1 MTIKKKMKKSKI
13 AVICN
18 FAKEHAI
25 LKFRARLINQKKIN
39 KYCEEKEGGPMKSN
53 CDYCCNFEQDYETG
67 EKRCVIDLDEDE
79 MFDFMM
85 HTTTECPYFQMGD
98 EYKIVHKQI

>member
-1 MTIKKKMKKSKI
+1 M
-13 AVICN
+13 
-18 FAKEHAI
+18 FL
-25 LKFRARLINQKKIN
+25 LKT
-39 KYCEEKEGGPMKSN
+39 N

-85 HTTTECPYFQMGD
+85 HATAECPYFQMGD